1 MQQKPQHL
9 IHEAFTNDL
18 HQLTTD
24 QLRELTDYLEQ
35 RLSSMGTDGD
45 CAYER
50 ALTRVYHQLLDRLR
64 EKLEQPIA
72 SA

>member
-1 MQQKPQHL
+1 MQQMPEHR
-9 IHEAFTNDL
+9 IPGTFTNNL
-18 HQLTTD
+18 HDLTTE
-24 QLRELTDYLEQ
+24 QLKELTDYLEQ

-64 EKLEQPIA
+64 EHLDAPKA